1 MSFNKK
7 QVESFFKRTGFK
19 LEDGRETMDAL
30 RSRFNKIK
38 RELAND
44 GRFEKVDETL
54 IETLVMAVEIR
65 DRAFMTIIEEGI
77 LMFVDRRKKVKQKN
91 HAIST
96 FYQMARTIQDISRKL
111 GMSPLDRMELKIER
125 EEDDG
130 MKD

>member
-7 QVESFFKRTGFK
+7 QVESFFKRTGFQ
-19 LEDGRETMDAL
+19 LEKGRETMDAL

-38 RELAND
+38 RELAAD

-77 LMFVDRRKKVKQKN
+77 LMYIDRRKKVKQKN

-96 FYQMARTIQDISRKL
+96 FYQMARTIQDISKKL
-111 GMSPLDRMELKIER
+111 GMSPLDRLELKIER